1 MGYDI
6 IQGLQYYVMQ
16 PRYSSRR
23 ARPYQG
29 RVDQLRYL
37 GECIVQVQKLAHSH
51 RVWKYKE
58 ASMSP
63 SRDPLQHPGSILLNN
78 IRSSSI
84 NIATMALAA
93 EYFSHALSQPYGSSF
108 WVAVA
113 ASLVFICYITCDTVY
128 NLCLSPLSSFPGPR
142 LWAVSN
148 IPRQLSILGGRSHL
162 KMLAL
167 HHRYGPVV
175 RVGPSELSFN
185 SPQGFRDIYGFRRG
199 QPQFQKD
206 PKMYGSPLTGISNSI
221 GGHVDSDTHSRHRRL
236 LSHSFS
242 ERSLREQ
249 EGIVVYY
256 VDLFIQRLR
265 ERTSVN
271 KIHRAEEDLKSW
283 FNFTTFDIIGDL
295 MFAETFDCLKDSQ
308 LHPWI
313 ALMFNNVKGIAFL
326 GVLNEYSLFRK
337 MQGALLPK
345 ALKQKMLENHKLC
358 AQKADRR
365 LQKGASRP
373 DFVSAILKHGLSDDK
388 EEFIENQP
396 LMSRAEI
403 HANSIFITIAG
414 SETTASLLSGCLF
427 YLCKHKYIMDQLNK
441 EIRTTFSKDEEITS
455 SKCFNL
461 SYLNAVLKESLRL
474 YPPVAASLL
483 RLVPKGGCTID
494 GHFVPEDVT
503 VSTHHYASYRD
514 AANFTF
520 PEQFIPERWLGTDN
534 RFDSDRKDVVQP
546 FSLGPRDCLGKNLA
560 HMEMRLILSK
570 LLFNFDIHLT
580 PESENWGQQKM
591 FIVWDKPALMVRLTD
606 RFA

>member
-1 MGYDI
+1 
-6 IQGLQYYVMQ
+6 
-16 PRYSSRR
+16 
-23 ARPYQG
+23 
-29 RVDQLRYL
+29 
-37 GECIVQVQKLAHSH
+37 
-51 RVWKYKE
+51 
-58 ASMSP
+58 
-63 SRDPLQHPGSILLNN
+63 
-78 IRSSSI
+78 
-84 NIATMALAA
+84 MALAA

-265 ERTSVN
+265 ERTSVS

-494 GHFVPEDVT
+494 GHFVQEDVT

>member
-1 MGYDI
+1 
-6 IQGLQYYVMQ
+6 
-16 PRYSSRR
+16 
-23 ARPYQG
+23 
-29 RVDQLRYL
+29 
-37 GECIVQVQKLAHSH
+37 
-51 RVWKYKE
+51 
-58 ASMSP
+58 
-63 SRDPLQHPGSILLNN
+63 
-78 IRSSSI
+78 
-84 NIATMALAA
+84 MALAA
-93 EYFSHALSQPYGSSF
+93 EYFSHTLSQPYGSSF
-108 WVAVA
+108 RVAVA
-113 ASLVFICYITCDTVY
+113 ASLVFICYIIHTTVY
-128 NLCLSPLSSFPGPR
+128 NLLFSPLTSFPGPK

-148 IPRQLSILGGRSHL
+148 IPRQISVLGGRSHL
-162 KMLAL
+162 RMLAL

-175 RVGPSELSFN
+175 RVGPNELSFN
-185 SPQGFRDIYGFRRG
+185 GPQGFRDIYGFRRG

-206 PKMYGSPLTGISNSI
+206 PKMYGSPLSGISNSI
-221 GGHVDSDTHSRHRRL
+221 GGHIDSETHSRHRRL
-236 LSHSFS
+236 LSHAFS

-265 ERTSVN
+265 ERTSLN
-271 KIHRAEEDLKSW
+271 KIHKAEEDLKSW

-313 ALMFNNVKGIAFL
+313 ALVFNNVKGVAFL
-326 GVLNEYSLFRK
+326 GALNEYALFRK
-337 MQGALLPK
+337 MQGSLLPK

-373 DFVSAILKHGLSDDK
+373 DFVSIQTQSL
-388 EEFIENQP
+388 
-396 LMSRAEI
+396 
-403 HANSIFITIAG
+403 ANPDSITIAG

-441 EIRTTFSKDEEITS
+441 EIRTTFSEDKAITS
-455 SKCFNL
+455 PKCFNL

-474 YPPVAASLL
+474 YPPVAGSLP

-494 GHFVPEDVT
+494 GHFVPENVT
-503 VSTHHYASYRD
+503 VSTHHYASYYD

-520 PEQFIPERWLGTDN
+520 PEQFIPERWLGTDD
-534 RFDSDRKDVVQP
+534 RFDSDRQDAMQP

-570 LLFNFDIHLT
+570 LLFNFDIELT
-580 PESENWGQQKM
+580 PESENWDQQKM